1 MGGEIEAAS
10 APGGA
15 RPSPSGCP
23 WPVAATPARTAAPTA
38 VTVAT
43 TPSRHGPGPGASVTP
58 SAAARNLSLPGTVVH
73 NPRVDRAGGERGAT
87 AVAYAMMVAILALL
101 LVGGIVVLSGSVGG
115 ALDDAGQ
122 CVANPTNCEIGGDG
136 SGGGNGGGN
145 GGPTTTTNGSSTT
158 TSTTSAGP

>member
-1 MGGEIEAAS
+1 M
-10 APGGA
+10 
-15 RPSPSGCP
+15 
-23 WPVAATPARTAAPTA
+23 
-38 VTVAT
+38 
-43 TPSRHGPGPGASVTP
+43 
-58 SAAARNLSLPGTVVH
+58 H

-122 CVANPTNCEIGGDG
+122 CVANPTNCEIGGGG
-136 SGGGNGGGN
+136 SGGGQNGGGN
-145 GGPTTTTNGSSTT
+145 GGATTTTNGSTT